1 MAMTFND
8 ALSRFRSLIMRRATE
23 NGGTVSA
30 VDISENIPS
39 VSGPR
44 RGAIVRRAFESL
56 VSDKSLRRT
65 RGTVYNTST
74 HHNVAVYRV
83 R

>member
-23 NGGTVSA
+23 NGTVSA

-56 VSDKSLRRT
+56 VADRSLRRT
-65 RGTVYNTST
+65 KQTVYNAST
-74 HHNVAVYRV
+74 HHNVAVYKV

>member
-23 NGGTVSA
+23 NGTVSA
-30 VDISENIPS
+30 VDIADNVPS

-65 RGTVYNTST
+65 KQSVYNATT
-74 HHNVAVYRV
+74 HHQVAVYRA